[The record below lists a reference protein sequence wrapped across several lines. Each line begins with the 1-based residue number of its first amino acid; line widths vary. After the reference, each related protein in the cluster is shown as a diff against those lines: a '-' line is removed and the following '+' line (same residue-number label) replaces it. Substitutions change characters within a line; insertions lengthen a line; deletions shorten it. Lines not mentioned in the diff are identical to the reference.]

1 MSIFQ
6 GDSIIFL
13 KKYFLKILLNVTKVK
28 TMIYKKKSKRNL
40 TWAVA
45 ILLAAIN
52 SSDSWWLL
60 PVLATIGLG
69 SLRREI
75 NKIINQLT

>member
-1 MSIFQ
+1 MKKIMITQSI
-6 GDSIIFL
+6 L
-13 KKYFLKILLNVTKVK
+13 
-28 TMIYKKKSKRNL
+28 
-40 TWAVA
+40 WATA

-52 SSDSWWLL
+52 TSDSWWLL

-75 NKIINQLT
+75 NKIKNQLT